1 MYGFRSLPDRS
12 KPLKVCFLLGRVF
25 AVVRFFPLL
34 VSWVVFVLNGRCKP
48 HFTFGQLSECHVFCF
63 QPFALRLFE
72 NETDQDCYL
81 KPGDTRVPC
90 RDVEMVGYGPT
101 ILESHNLGAWG

>member
-1 MYGFRSLPDRS
+1 M
-12 KPLKVCFLLGRVF
+12 
-25 AVVRFFPLL
+25 
-34 VSWVVFVLNGRCKP
+34 
-48 HFTFGQLSECHVFCF
+48 FCF

-90 RDVEMVGYGPT
+90 RDVGMVGHGPT